1 MEKLTTTLRTGNP
14 WPLGSHWDGHG
25 VNFAVFSDHAEAIE
39 LCLFDTEGVLETG
52 HVLLPA
58 RTGNVWHGY
67 LPQAE
72 PGLVYGLR
80 AYGPWNPGKGQRFN
94 AHKLLLD
101 PYARALVGNF
111 VWREE
116 HVAAQRSTPE
126 VMDTRD
132 NATHALK
139 ARVVD
144 EAYDWDDDKPPT
156 VPQADTVLY
165 ELHVK
170 GFSQRNPAVPE
181 ALRGSYAGL
190 AHEASITHL
199 KQLGV
204 TSLSLLPVHYALDEE
219 RLVSMGLTNYWGY
232 NSIAFFAPASRLAS
246 GHGGLS
252 PRDEFRAMVKTL
264 HAQGLEVL
272 LDVVYNHT
280 AESDHTGPTL
290 SFRGLDNASYYRL
303 RADDLSLYEN
313 HTGCGNT
320 LDLRHPRVLQLV
332 LDSLRFW
339 ITDMHVDGFRFD
351 LAPVLGRG
359 DHGFDRNAAFF
370 AAIAQD
376 PVLSRVKLIAEPW
389 DIGPKGYQL
398 GQFPSGWLEWND
410 RFRDTMRGFWLPQGR
425 HTHSR
430 GEFALRLCGSADLFQ
445 QRHRMPVETVN
456 YVISHDG
463 FTLHDLVSYNHRHN
477 HANGENNHDGTSNN
491 MSNNCGAEGPTHD
504 VAIATLRAR
513 LQRALMASTVLAQG
527 TPMLCAG
534 DEMGHS
540 QHGNNNPYCQDN
552 TTTWIDWSRT
562 DTKLLA
568 FTTKLLRLR
577 RQLKPLGSQWYTG
590 SSDTTGR
597 TDLGWFQSQG
607 EAMHGAAWNAPGGGT
622 LGCLI
627 GKAGGTQQWLLL
639 LVNPQTTDRH
649 FVLPPGSWRA
659 LLDTSQSETDAE
671 WTGDTAFPLSAHS
684 LVLLIAES

>member
-14 WPLGSHWDGHG
+14 WPLGSHWDGYG

-39 LCLFDTEGVLETG
+39 LCLFDNEGVLETG

-67 LPQAE
+67 LPQAK

-101 PYARALVGNF
+101 PYARALVGRF
-111 VWREE
+111 DWRDE
-116 HVAAQRSTPE
+116 HFAAQTPTPE

-156 VPQADTVLY
+156 VPLADTVLY

-246 GHGGLS
+246 GHGGVS
-252 PRDEFRAMVKTL
+252 PHDEFRAMIKAL

-303 RADDLSLYEN
+303 RTDDLSLYEN

-339 ITDMHVDGFRFD
+339 VTDMHVDGFTLIWHRFWAAVTMVLTATPHFLRLSPKIRFCRASNSLPNPGT
-351 LAPVLGRG
+351 LAPGVTNWVSFRAVGWSG
-359 DHGFDRNAAFF
+359 MTAFATPCGGFGCRRVGTPIAAASLRCACVDRQTTSSS
-370 AAIAQD
+370 AIACRWS
-376 PVLSRVKLIAEPW
+376 LS
-389 DIGPKGYQL
+389 
-398 GQFPSGWLEWND
+398 
-410 RFRDTMRGFWLPQGR
+410 
-425 HTHSR
+425 
-430 GEFALRLCGSADLFQ
+430 
-445 QRHRMPVETVN
+445 
-456 YVISHDG
+456 
-463 FTLHDLVSYNHRHN
+463 
-477 HANGENNHDGTSNN
+477 
-491 MSNNCGAEGPTHD
+491 
-504 VAIATLRAR
+504 
-513 LQRALMASTVLAQG
+513 
-527 TPMLCAG
+527 
-534 DEMGHS
+534 
-540 QHGNNNPYCQDN
+540 
-552 TTTWIDWSRT
+552 TT
-562 DTKLLA
+562 
-568 FTTKLLRLR
+568 
-577 RQLKPLGSQWYTG
+577 
-590 SSDTTGR
+590 
-597 TDLGWFQSQG
+597 
-607 EAMHGAAWNAPGGGT
+607 
-622 LGCLI
+622 
-627 GKAGGTQQWLLL
+627 
-639 LVNPQTTDRH
+639 
-649 FVLPPGSWRA
+649 
-659 LLDTSQSETDAE
+659 
-671 WTGDTAFPLSAHS
+671 
-684 LVLLIAES
+684 